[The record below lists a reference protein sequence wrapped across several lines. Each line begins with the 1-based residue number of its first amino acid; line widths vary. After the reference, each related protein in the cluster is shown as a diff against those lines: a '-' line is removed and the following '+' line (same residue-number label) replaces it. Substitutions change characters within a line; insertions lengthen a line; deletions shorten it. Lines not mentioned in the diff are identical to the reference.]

1 MNLAVNAR
9 DAMPGGGS
17 MTFETHLRAGDD
29 GERVCILVRDTGI
42 GMDPGVQE
50 QIFEAFFTTK
60 APGSGTG
67 LGLSTV
73 HGIVKEAGGEI
84 EVQSRPGAGTT
95 FLVYLPAMAEVEAR
109 TVDHEATEVD
119 EDHDAAEVAA
129 GPEDDQSGGE
139 TLLVVDDEAVIRHLL
154 RSALEMQHYKV
165 LVAKN
170 GREALQV
177 LGAVEAVDL
186 VITDIVM
193 PEMDGYALHAEV
205 SRLYPDLKFIF
216 VSGYPDQDP
225 DRPSAPELSVEFV
238 QKPFNFDEL
247 HAVILGLLDQ
257 VEANA

>member
-1 MNLAVNAR
+1 M
-9 DAMPGGGS
+9 
-17 MTFETHLRAGDD
+17 
-29 GERVCILVRDTGI
+29 
-42 GMDPGVQE
+42 
-50 QIFEAFFTTK
+50 
-60 APGSGTG
+60 
-67 LGLSTV
+67 
-73 HGIVKEAGGEI
+73 
-84 EVQSRPGAGTT
+84 QSRPGAGTT
-95 FLVYLPAMAEVEAR
+95 FLVYLPAMAQVEER
-109 TVDHEATEVD
+109 TVDHETAEVEAD
-119 EDHDAAEVAA
+119 EDHDKAKVAA
-129 GPEDDQSGGE
+129 GPEDQAGGE

-154 RSALEMQHYKV
+154 RSALEMHHYKV

-177 LGAVEAVDL
+177 LGAGEAVDL

-225 DRPSAPELSVEFV
+225 DRPSAAELSVEFV

-247 HAVILGLLDQ
+247 HAVIRGLLDQ